1 MSLGGRSDITGLGLP
16 KVHAPS
22 LFIVVSEDQEVLA
35 LNRAAMSQMTCE
47 KDLLMVPEE
56 SHLIEEHGV
65 FDVVIGAAGQWFTKH
80 MNSKHAA

>member
-1 MSLGGRSDITGLGLP
+1 MFRGGRPDRTVPGLP
-16 KVHAPS
+16 MVHAPS

-47 KDLLMVPEE
+47 KDLLMVPEA

-65 FDVVIGAAGQWFTKH
+65 LDVVIGAAGLWFTKH

>member
-1 MSLGGRSDITGLGLP
+1 MSRGGRSDRTGLGLP
-16 KVHAPS
+16 MVHAPS

-47 KDLLMVPEE
+47 KDLLMVPEA

-65 FDVVIGAAGQWFTKH
+65 LDVVIGASVQWFTKH
-80 MNSKHAA
+80 MSPRQAA